1 MERTIPR
8 DEYEQYKRDI
18 EYINDHGDRD
28 EMEALLR
35 HIKNK
40 YGDCS
45 DLHMLDSYNRHWS
58 GLI

>member
-1 MERTIPR
+1 MENSIPR
-8 DEYEQYKRDI
+8 DEYEQYREEI
-18 EYINDHGDRD
+18 QYINDHGTKE
-28 EMEALLR
+28 EMAALLR
-35 HIKNK
+35 RIKNK